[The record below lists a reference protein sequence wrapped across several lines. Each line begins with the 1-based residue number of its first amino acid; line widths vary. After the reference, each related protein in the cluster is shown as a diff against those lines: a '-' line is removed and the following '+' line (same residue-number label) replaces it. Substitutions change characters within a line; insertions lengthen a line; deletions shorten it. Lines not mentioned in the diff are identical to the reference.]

1 MEKGITYL
9 PLPPSFFFLS
19 LFSVGF
25 FAFDVSALRGQR
37 RREGRGAVA
46 VRAVANVEGG
56 GGTDGRTE
64 EGCSP
69 STVLLQG
76 LEERTDALAAKKTK
90 PTDRGRRR
98 RRWWG
103 PIFVWP
109 ESSPPPPLPRRR
121 FSFPEKPPH

>member
-37 RREGRGAVA
+37 RRRGRGAVA

-56 GGTDGRTE
+56 GGTDGRS
-64 EGCSP
+64 GGGLFSFYS
-69 STVLLQG
+69 STTAGVR
-76 LEERTDALAAKKTK
+76 RTDGRFGGEKNE
-90 PTDRGRRR
+90 TDR
-98 RRWWG
+98 
-103 PIFVWP
+103 
-109 ESSPPPPLPRRR
+109 PREE
-121 FSFPEKPPH
+121 EKKMVGTDFCVA

>member
-37 RREGRGAVA
+37 RRRGRGAVA

-56 GGTDGRTE
+56 GGTDGRS
-64 EGCSP
+64 GGGLFSFY
-69 STVLLQG
+69 STTAGVR
-76 LEERTDALAAKKTK
+76 RTDGRFGGEKNE
-90 PTDRGRRR
+90 TDR
-98 RRWWG
+98 
-103 PIFVWP
+103 
-109 ESSPPPPLPRRR
+109 PREE
-121 FSFPEKPPH
+121 EKKMVGTDFCVA